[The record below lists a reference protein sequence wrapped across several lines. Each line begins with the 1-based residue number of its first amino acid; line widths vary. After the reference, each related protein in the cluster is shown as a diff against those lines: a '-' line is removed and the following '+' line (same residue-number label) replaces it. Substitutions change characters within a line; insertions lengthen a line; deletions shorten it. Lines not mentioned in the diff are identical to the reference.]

1 MCVSLIWYRACTLD
15 ASTILW
21 SKIYVAIHCCF
32 HCILSTIVAFG
43 FFFFFWVVCDCGDM
57 CVCVCTL
64 CVFVLFRLCVFCRWI
79 KMGFNFI
86 VNNLLSHTHFN
97 SHSAHHPVESL
108 YVDTYQSI
116 TLKTDNTIFNSQTHS
131 LTHTQTNKTHSS
143 FPPIHFVD
151 SIIFLLDFFQY
162 HSLFFSLYR
171 LIVAWLIGWLVG
183 WLASIISLFYH
194 SKSIPKIFRFDKHKW
209 KKNRDV
215 NHWLPSFAHFFAT
228 DCFFSRP
235 VVVID
240 DKLISYT
247 HSLQFDNIRVHAPA
261 FIQWKFNAD
270 KRRGKKKR
278 ISSLPHS
285 HKIYHAYDFS
295 GHRRWERKTQ
305 TSFFSALSLNKTIK
319 QLAYEFSTRT

>member
-1 MCVSLIWYRACTLD
+1 MITTT
-15 ASTILW
+15 TIINGCN
-21 SKIYVAIHCCF
+21 S
-32 HCILSTIVAFG
+32 
-43 FFFFFWVVCDCGDM
+43 D
-57 CVCVCTL
+57 CVCVVDLISGVYVGCVDNSMIQNL
-64 CVFVLFRLCVFCRWI
+64 CSNSLLLSLHIIHHRRLWLLLLFLSGVWLRRHVCVCVYFVCFCVVSFRLCVFCRWI

-143 FPPIHFVD
+143 FPPIHFHD

-183 WLASIISLFYH
+183 WLQLFRCFIIQNRYQKFSDL
-194 SKSIPKIFRFDKHKW
+194 INTNE
-209 KKNRDV
+209 KKTRDV

-228 DCFFSRP
+228 DCFF
-235 VVVID
+235 
-240 DKLISYT
+240 
-247 HSLQFDNIRVHAPA
+247 
-261 FIQWKFNAD
+261 
-270 KRRGKKKR
+270 
-278 ISSLPHS
+278 
-285 HKIYHAYDFS
+285 
-295 GHRRWERKTQ
+295 
-305 TSFFSALSLNKTIK
+305 FSACCCHWW
-319 QLAYEFSTRT
+319 

>member
-143 FPPIHFVD
+143 FPPIHFHD

-183 WLASIISLFYH
+183 WLQLFRCFIIQNRYQKFSDLINTNEKNPWCKSLITFVCTLFCH
-194 SKSIPKIFRFDKHKW
+194 RLF
-209 KKNRDV
+209 
-215 NHWLPSFAHFFAT
+215 
-228 DCFFSRP
+228 FFSRP

-295 GHRRWERKTQ
+295 GHRRRERKTQ